1 MYFFLITGIIYS
13 FLSIFSFS
21 SVFNDITNNLASE
34 SLQIYIIC
42 AVASFAIFSLLSR
55 IKKLEKNVDAL
66 WKIAEEKGYQKP
78 VELKPDIYVGNY
90 NNKDGE

>member
-13 FLSIFSFS
+13 FLSIFSLS
-21 SVFNDITNNLASE
+21 SVFNEVTGSSSE
-34 SLQIYIIC
+34 LLEIYLIC

-55 IKKLEKNVDAL
+55 IKTLEKNVDAL

-78 VELKPDIYVGNY
+78 VVKPDIYIENH